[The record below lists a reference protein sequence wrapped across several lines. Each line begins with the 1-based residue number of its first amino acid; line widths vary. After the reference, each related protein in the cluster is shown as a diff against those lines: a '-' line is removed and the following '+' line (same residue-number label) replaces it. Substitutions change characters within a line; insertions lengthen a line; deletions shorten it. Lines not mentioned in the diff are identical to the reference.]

1 MHAYHESYL
10 KEIVETQGKLFD
22 EVTEYMPGID
32 VKKFIIDYMT
42 SKTRHFIDEG
52 QAYVCTLNSKEL
64 WNYFCEVE
72 QYKPSKGETLGG
84 FSADWS
90 GRFYAYFQWY
100 YNMTSKKVITLIPL
114 DFILTAYPG
123 LHDLELDLA
132 VRKVG
137 EQLVKQKNN
146 MFS

>member
-32 VKKFIIDYMT
+32 VKKFIIDY
-42 SKTRHFIDEG
+42 
-52 QAYVCTLNSKEL
+52 
-64 WNYFCEVE
+64 
-72 QYKPSKGETLGG
+72 
-84 FSADWS
+84 
-90 GRFYAYFQWY
+90 
-100 YNMTSKKVITLIPL
+100 MTSKKVITLIPL